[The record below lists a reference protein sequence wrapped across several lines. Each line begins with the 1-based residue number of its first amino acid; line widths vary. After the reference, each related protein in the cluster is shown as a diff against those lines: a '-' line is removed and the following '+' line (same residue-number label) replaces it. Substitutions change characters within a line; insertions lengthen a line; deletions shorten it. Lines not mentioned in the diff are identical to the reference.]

1 MQARMSL
8 IFALGV
14 VAAVA
19 LAVSDAEAAKKKKRT
34 VRSEPAAAV
43 THDYDGTPIIMQ
55 GFRRTRPAVTDQ
67 PAQQADRDWPV
78 HIPRGSSTYISPP
91 VPSPNSPNSPPGA
104 VLLQMPRPATVL
116 PPPTPSFSDRA
127 TNAIHDFPLQ
137 QGLGN
142 NPNDLNSFI
151 RQRANQ

>member
-1 MQARMSL
+1 MQARMPL
-8 IFALGV
+8 IFALGL

-19 LAVSDAEAAKKKKRT
+19 LAASDADAAKKKKRT
-34 VRSEPAAAV
+34 VRSEPVAAV
-43 THDYDGTPIIMQ
+43 AHDDDGTPIIMQ
-55 GFRRTRPAVTDQ
+55 GFRRTRPAITDQ
-67 PAQQADRDWPV
+67 PAQRADRPV

-104 VLLQMPRPATVL
+104 VLLQMPRPAIVM

>member
-1 MQARMSL
+1 MQPRMSL
-8 IFALGV
+8 IFALGL
-14 VAAVA
+14 VAAVV
-19 LAVSDAEAAKKKKRT
+19 LAASDASAARKKRHT
-34 VRSEPAAAV
+34 VRTEPAATV

-55 GFRRTRPAVTDQ
+55 GFRRTRPAVVDQ
-67 PAQQADRDWPV
+67 PTQQADRPV

-91 VPSPNSPNSPPGA
+91 VPSPNSPNSPPAA
-104 VLLQMPRPATVL
+104 VLLQTPRPATVL

-142 NPNDLNSFI
+142 NPNDLQSFI